1 MNLFLFAKQFVDML
15 YPYRG
20 LDYIMV
26 FIALY
31 MIGYQ
36 LVLVRPDILHN
47 STMQDYALI
56 LIAMILSGHFLL
68 AQAGFHSYVKVMS
81 AILLYFL
88 GRICYE
94 RVLECNRALI
104 VASYLIVYIN
114 FFYRLWHLGSGLLR
128 IQDVGGDLYYY
139 DADMAFAVILS
150 TAFIAFL
157 GKTTVYKMITL
168 LLVSPC
174 MVIFSEAGIQ
184 TILLF
189 AIYGI
194 ILIYLAEKL
203 LRKRKI
209 GSVLLSGLV
218 AFLILCIVLIHLPAF
233 GLLKPESISN
243 LFTNPLIEGENMFR
257 LYKKWSDALQ
267 QMWSSGWLYRLFGCG
282 VNRGIESIYIK
293 TVYSVGII
301 GFTLSMYCIFSS
313 MKQIKHVG
321 DRKMLYLMVTCFVL
335 FLGSGVVNNSLES
348 TQMSWFPFLYMGVV
362 VSIAQEEKKRVQ
374 I

>member
-36 LVLVRPDILHN
+36 IVLARTDVVRN
-47 STMQDYALI
+47 STLQDYI
-56 LIAMILSGHFLL
+56 FVLIAMILSGHFIFTRN
-68 AQAGFHSYVKVMS
+68 GFHPYVKVLS
-81 AILLYFL
+81 AILIYFL

-94 RVLECNRALI
+94 RVLECNRAL
-104 VASYLIVYIN
+104 VSASYLIIYIN
-114 FFYRLWHLGSGLLR
+114 FFYRLWKFGAGLLR
-128 IQDVGGDLYYY
+128 VHDAGGDLYYY

-150 TAFIAFL
+150 TVFIAFL
-157 GKTTVYKMITL
+157 GKTTIYKLVTL
-168 LLVSPC
+168 LFISPC

-189 AIYGI
+189 GIYGI
-194 ILIYLAEKL
+194 ILIYLVEKL

-209 GSVLLSGLV
+209 SSMLLCSLV
-218 AFLILCIVLIHLPAF
+218 IVLILSIIFVHLPVF
-233 GLLKPESISN
+233 GVMQQEWVAHLL
-243 LFTNPLIEGENMFR
+243 TNSLIEGKNMFR
-257 LYKKWSDALQ
+257 LYQSWNVALQ
-267 QMWSSGWLYRLFGCG
+267 QWWNSGWPYRLLGCG

-293 TVYSVGII
+293 TLYSTGII
-301 GFTLSMYCIFSS
+301 GFVLSIYCVFNSV
-313 MKQIKHVG
+313 KQIKYVG
-321 DRKMLYLMVTCFVL
+321 ERRMLYLMVACFVL
-335 FLGSGVVNNSLES
+335 FLGSGVMNNSLES

-362 VSIAQEEKKRVQ
+362 ASIAQEKKKGTS